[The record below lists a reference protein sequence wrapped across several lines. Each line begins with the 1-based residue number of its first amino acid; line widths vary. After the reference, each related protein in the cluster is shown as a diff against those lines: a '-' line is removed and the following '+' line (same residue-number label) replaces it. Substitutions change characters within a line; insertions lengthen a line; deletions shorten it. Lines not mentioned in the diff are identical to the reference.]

1 MTTEPVLTYRVNRVC
16 QVLGVSR
23 ATTYRLVRDKKLELV
38 KVGKRA
44 SGITAESLQRHLA
57 ASKHQNEG

>member
-57 ASKHQNEG
+57 GGKHQNAG